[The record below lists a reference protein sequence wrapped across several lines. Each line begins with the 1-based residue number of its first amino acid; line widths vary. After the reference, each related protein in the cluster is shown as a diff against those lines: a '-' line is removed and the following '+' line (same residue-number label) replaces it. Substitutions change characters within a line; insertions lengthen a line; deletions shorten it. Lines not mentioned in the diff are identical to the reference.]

1 MAPPTS
7 KKAASRFLKFFSND
21 GNKAANF
28 LSLVELMY
36 TYATNMANRLRRH
49 APDMS
54 KTISIITPCYNEEEG
69 IRECYDAVKAVFDAH
84 LSGYRREH
92 IFCDNASTDGTVDIL
107 RDIAGRDKSVKIIVN
122 SRNFGPVRSHFN
134 GLISATGD
142 AILLFLPADLQD
154 PPELLPDF
162 VKLWE
167 QGYEVVF
174 GIRAKRKEGMISSL
188 FRKLYYRIVS
198 GTSYLDIPPDV
209 GEFQL
214 VDRKVL
220 DAIKTFDDAHPFV
233 RAMTFEVGFRRIG
246 IPYTNRARDKG
257 AAKNKLSHLIDQG
270 LHGLISFS
278 SAPIRVALAVGVV
291 VSFLSIA
298 FAILNLILFFTPFG
312 ADVPRGTTL
321 IITAVFFFA
330 GVQLF
335 FIGVI
340 GEYVLGIFNQVRHR
354 PLVVERERINFDDD
368 A

>member
-1 MAPPTS
+1 M
-7 KKAASRFLKFFSND
+7 K
-21 GNKAANF
+21 
-28 LSLVELMY
+28 
-36 TYATNMANRLRRH
+36 
-49 APDMS
+49 

-69 IRECYDAVKAVFDAH
+69 IRQCYEAVKAEFDTL
-84 LSGYRREH
+84 LSNYEREH
-92 IFCDNASTDGTVDIL
+92 IFCDNASTDRTVEIL
-107 RDIAGRDKSVKIIVN
+107 RNIADHDNCVKIIIN

-134 GLISATGD
+134 GLLSATGD

-174 GIRAKRKEGMISSL
+174 GIRAKRKEGMISTL
-188 FRKLYYRIVS
+188 FRKLYYRLVS
-198 GTSYLDIPPDV
+198 CTSYLDIPNDV

-220 DAIKTFDDAHPFV
+220 DAIKSFNDAHPFV
-233 RAMTFEVGFRRIG
+233 RAMTFEVGFRRVG
-246 IPYTNRARDKG
+246 VPYTNRARNEG
-257 AAKNKLSHLIDQG
+257 TEKNKLSHLIDQG

-278 SAPIRVALAVGVV
+278 SAPIRVSLAIGVV
-291 VSFLSIA
+291 VSLLSIA
-298 FAILNLILFFTPFG
+298 FAILNLILFFTPLG

-330 GVQLF
+330 GIQLF

-354 PLVVERERINFDDD
+354 PLVVERERINFDEE

>member
-1 MAPPTS
+1 
-7 KKAASRFLKFFSND
+7 
-21 GNKAANF
+21 
-28 LSLVELMY
+28 
-36 TYATNMANRLRRH
+36 MANRLRRH
-49 APDMS
+49 DPDMS
-54 KTISIITPCYNEEEG
+54 KTISIITPCFNEEEG

-84 LSGYRREH
+84 LSGYQREH

-107 RDIAGRDKSVKIIVN
+107 RDIASHDKSVKIIIN

-134 GLISATGD
+134 GVRAAGGD

-154 PPELLPDF
+154 PPELLPEF
-162 VKLWE
+162 VSLWE

-174 GIRAKRKEGMISSL
+174 GIRAKRREGFFSAMA
-188 FRKLYYRIVS
+188 RKFYYRLVS
-198 GTSYLDIPPDV
+198 STSYLDIPPDV

-233 RAMTFEVGFRRIG
+233 RAMTFEVGFKKVG
-246 IPYTNRARDKG
+246 VPYANRARTKG
-257 AAKNKLSHLIDQG
+257 TAKNRFFHLIDQG
-270 LHGLISFS
+270 LHGLVSFS
-278 SAPIRVALAVGVV
+278 SAPIRLVLLIGVV

-298 FAILNLILFFTPFG
+298 FAILNLILFFTPLG

-335 FIGVI
+335 FMGVI
-340 GEYVLGIFNQVRHR
+340 GEYVLGIFNQVRKR
-354 PLVVERERINFDDD
+354 PMVVERERINFDEES
-368 A
+368 